1 MAAFIS
7 DTLNAARH
15 RWQDILPQLG
25 ITVPAHHKHGACPY
39 CGGKDRFRF
48 DDQQGRG
55 TWFCN
60 HCGAGDGLSLV
71 ALVHGCT
78 PAQATHQVAACLP
91 LVALPPVVPSFAPKG
106 HPHFSIAQRV
116 DELLAQCVK
125 GPAPYLQAKGL
136 EDFSDR
142 FAVLAHGSVTCGNVK
157 FPSGTLVV
165 PLQGSAGQIT
175 GAQLIDP
182 QGCKRM
188 LTGSKLKASYVALR
202 HDDALQP
209 ERIIITEG
217 VATGLAV
224 ATFTT
229 GSVFAALSAT
239 NLRAVALGLRSQY
252 PDVQIVIAG
261 DQDCETG
268 QMLNP
273 GRHHAQNAALAVHG
287 FVTLPPTDQ
296 KADWDDHRRQVGNVQ
311 ARVDFE
317 AGIYSPTPPDPDGAD
332 NPAKEAADTCNG
344 RFHTTLPI
352 RCGSEGYDARQD
364 YIIKGLLPCNALA
377 SIYGPSGSY
386 KSFLA
391 IDWAC
396 RVATGLPW
404 AARKVARGAVIY
416 VVGEGGIGV
425 ARRIRA
431 WEQAC
436 YQGQRITSLFRIDCP
451 VFPASPESLREV
463 FEAIAH
469 IQGQSRQPIRL
480 IVLDTLARCFGGSD
494 ENAARD
500 MGAFIQG
507 CDILKARTGAAVLII
522 HHSGKDQDKGARGSS
537 AFRAALD
544 AEFHVRREHERH
556 ALVLSC
562 TKMKDAEEPPQQAY
576 ALRPVELYDDE
587 DGEPVSSLVVV
598 DAPGPIQETGMA
610 QFPELRGVPYLT
622 DNHLALWQCI
632 RQHTQQSGRC
642 GKAQLRD
649 AMRARGFEVDKKF
662 SRWLDKRA
670 GAGLLRIEGE
680 QIIPAARMDG

>member
-1 MAAFIS
+1 MASFIS
-7 DTLNAARH
+7 NTLNAARH
-15 RWQDILPQLG
+15 RWQGILSQLG

-55 TWFCN
+55 TWICN
-60 HCGAGDGLSLV
+60 RCGAGDGLSLV
-71 ALVHGCT
+71 ALVNGCT
-78 PAQATHQVAACLP
+78 PAQAAHQVAACLP
-91 LVALPPVVPSFAPKG
+91 LIVLPATAPSSAHKG
-106 HPHFSIAQRV
+106 RPHLPIVQRV
-116 DELLAQCVK
+116 DELLAQCIR

-142 FAVLAHGSVTCGNVK
+142 FAVLVHGSVTCGNVK
-157 FPSGTLVV
+157 FPPGTLVA
-165 PLQGSAGQIT
+165 PLQDSAGQIT

-188 LTGSKLKASYVALR
+188 LTGSQLKGSYVALR
-202 HDDALQP
+202 HDEALQP
-209 ERIIITEG
+209 ERIIVTEG

-229 GSVFAALSAT
+229 GSVFVALSAT
-239 NLRAVALGLRSQY
+239 NLRAVALVLRHKY
-252 PDVQIVIAG
+252 PDTPIVIAG
-261 DQDCETG
+261 DQDCEPS
-268 QMLNP
+268 QPLNP

-287 FVTLPPTDQ
+287 FVTLPPTEY
-296 KADWDDHRRQVGNVQ
+296 KADWDDYRRQVGNVQ
-311 ARVDFE
+311 AKADFE
-317 AGIYSPTPPDPDGAD
+317 AGLYSPPDPDGPD
-332 NPAKEAADTCNG
+332 KLAKETADTCNS

-396 RVATGLPW
+396 RVASGLSW
-404 AARKVARGAVIY
+404 ATRKVAQGAVIY

-436 YQGQRITSLFRIDCP
+436 YQGQRLTSLFRIDCP
-451 VFPASPESLREV
+451 VFPASPESLKEV
-463 FEAIAH
+463 LEAIAH
-469 IQGQSRQPIRL
+469 IQRRCAQPIRL

-544 AEFHVRREHERH
+544 VEFHVRREHDRH

-562 TKMKDAEEPPQQAY
+562 TKMKDAQEPPRQAY
-576 ALRPVELYDDE
+576 DLRPVALYDDE

-598 DAPGPIQETGMA
+598 DTPGPIQESGMA
-610 QFPELRGVPYLT
+610 LFSELRGIPYLT

-632 RQHTQQSGRC
+632 HQYTQQSGQC
-642 GKAQLRD
+642 SKAQLRD
-649 AMRARGFEVDKKF
+649 AMRARGFDVDKKF
-662 SRWLDKRA
+662 SRWLDKLA
-670 GAGLLRIEGE
+670 GTGLFHIEGE
-680 QIIPAARMDG
+680 QIVLLAQAHDH